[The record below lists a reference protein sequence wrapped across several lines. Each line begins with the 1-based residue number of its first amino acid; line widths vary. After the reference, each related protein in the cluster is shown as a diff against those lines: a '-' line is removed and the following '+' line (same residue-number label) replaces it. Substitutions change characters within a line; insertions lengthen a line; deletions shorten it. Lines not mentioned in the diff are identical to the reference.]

1 MGKVKPTKRKSR
13 KGKKKETAEV
23 PIEKTEAKRLMLREI
38 REEGYDGEFFADNLE
53 TKMAD
58 RMKRGK
64 LPRRIRYL
72 EYCHWAHSL
81 MRKEIGPSDAQFS
94 FSSTVLSFIRALIP
108 GEVVGKIREVRIH
121 KKQFSF
127 NCSI

>member
-1 MGKVKPTKRKSR
+1 
-13 KGKKKETAEV
+13 
-23 PIEKTEAKRLMLREI
+23 
-38 REEGYDGEFFADNLE
+38 YDGEFFANNLE

-94 FSSTVLSFIRALIP
+94 FPSTVLSFIRALVP
-108 GEVVGKIREVRIH
+108 GDVVGEIREDAFQVSM
-121 KKQFSF
+121 KDFCTALELPTAQE
-127 NCSI
+127 